1 MLNSCIHLIPIGI
14 VSLGITATKDKTI
27 GESLDDATLSAKIK
41 AEFIKQG
48 FKKLYS
54 KINVEVYQGRV
65 LYTGSVESDQDIIN
79 AIDIA
84 WNQTEVKEVINELSI
99 KESKIDPIQYTKDTW
114 ITTRIKSSIFT
125 QRNVKFV
132 NYTIVTSNNI
142 VYLFGIARSDE
153 ELDHVSKIAAS
164 VKGVEKVISHVLIK
178 D

>member
-1 MLNSCIHLIPIGI
+1 MGI
-14 VSLGITATKDKTI
+14 VSLGISAAKDKTI
-27 GESLDDATLSAKIK
+27 GESLDDAALSAKIK

-84 WNQTEVKEVINELSI
+84 WSQIEVKEVINELSI
-99 KESKIDPIQYTKDTW
+99 ADNKINSMQYAKDTW

-125 QRNVKFV
+125 QRDIKFV

-142 VYLFGIARSDE
+142 VYLFGIARSDK

-178 D
+178 DS